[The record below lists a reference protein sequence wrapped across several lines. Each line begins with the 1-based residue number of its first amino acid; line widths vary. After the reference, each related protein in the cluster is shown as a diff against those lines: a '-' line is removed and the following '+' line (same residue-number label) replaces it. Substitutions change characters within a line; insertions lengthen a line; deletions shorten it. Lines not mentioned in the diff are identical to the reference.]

1 MFNSS
6 PIHLTFKYQR
16 VWTEKRK
23 ASTENVMQIA
33 VRRSIL
39 SSGQTK
45 SASSIENHRLL
56 IALQHVHFGIF
67 TLSCK
72 LFTQS
77 TDLLWW
83 AEKFGEQAFIV
94 CMMIYLVWM
103 RQRNHPHFNQKEIS
117 SIKTVVFFNWQLRKI
132 RKWKWKLANVLC
144 CEETLPL
151 NWQKKNI
158 LLTKQCFD
166 TIIFEFPYKIKAQ

>member
-1 MFNSS
+1 MQQPNSFDIQISESMNREEKSIDRKFYANCGAQKHFVIGADKKCQQHRKSPTFNSTS
-6 PIHLTFKYQR
+6 ARAFRHFHTF
-16 VWTEKRK
+16 
-23 ASTENVMQIA
+23 MQI
-33 VRRSIL
+33 
-39 SSGQTK
+39 
-45 SASSIENHRLL
+45 
-56 IALQHVHFGIF
+56 VHTIYG
-67 TLSCK
+67 S
-72 LFTQS
+72 
-77 TDLLWW
+77 LWW

-151 NWQKKNI
+151 NWQKKTFYWQNSVSI
-158 LLTKQCFD
+158 
-166 TIIFEFPYKIKAQ
+166 P